1 MKTDLKKSA
10 VFSLIAVLV
19 SIGVLFVSGE
29 VLLTFL
35 GYRPWTYFEFDAD
48 EPTVYE
54 PDAVLGWKN
63 RQGTYHVPSHGPDGK
78 EFKVTFL
85 ASGARATE
93 EHKNMGDERPKFIIV
108 GGSFTQGWRISDEE
122 TFPWKLQ
129 QQFPSLNVLNYGT
142 GGYGTYQ
149 SLLLLEKVLQA
160 SGKVKAVLYGYT
172 QWHEERNVATS
183 DWLDALSRFSKR
195 KHVYV
200 PYATIDRN
208 GALTRNPP
216 QSFPAWLLRESL
228 VTVTMAEKFY
238 MNLKTL
244 RRSSQQTLVTQKT
257 LLELNDACRRHGAD
271 FIVALLSCSGDYKD
285 HYLQFLR
292 NNDIKAVDC
301 VRSVTG
307 EMAADDGRHPNG
319 RLNSLYSE
327 RIAQALRNW
336 NPTLFDQ
343 RTLDETASPAH
354 RRGVRRDYS
363 SKGLQNTTFCHESRL
378 LISKCRLLL
387 PAITHNYLR
396 LHIFSVLERYL

>member
-1 MKTDLKKSA
+1 MKTDGKKSLY
-10 VFSLIAVLV
+10 FSSIAVLV
-19 SIGVLFVSGE
+19 SIGVLLGSGE
-29 VLLTFL
+29 VLLRFS

-48 EPTVYE
+48 EPMVYE

-63 RQGTYHVPSHGPDGK
+63 RQGAYHVRSHGADGK

-85 ASGARATE
+85 ACGARATE
-93 EHKNMGDERPKFIIV
+93 EHKNQGDERPKFIIV

-149 SLLLLEKVLQA
+149 SLLLLERVLQA

-195 KHVYV
+195 KHGYV

-208 GALTRNPP
+208 GTLTRHPP
-216 QSFPAWLLRESL
+216 QGFPAWPFRESL

-244 RRSSQQTLVTQKT
+244 RRSSQQTAVTQR
-257 LLELNDACRRHGAD
+257 LLIELNDVCRRVGAE
-271 FIVALLSCSGDYKD
+271 FIVALLSCSEDYRN
-285 HYLQFLR
+285 HYLQLLR
-292 NNDIKAVDC
+292 NNDIKVADC
-301 VRSVTG
+301 VRPVTP

-327 RIAQALRNW
+327 WIAQALRNW

-354 RRGVRRDYS
+354 PRGIRRDYS
-363 SKGLQNTTFCHESRL
+363 SKGLQKTTFCY
-378 LISKCRLLL
+378 L
-387 PAITHNYLR
+387 PNPFDKSEY
-396 LHIFSVLERYL
+396 F